1 MSSLPRPQFFCTR
14 PNGALTPLIAVDEL
28 PAHITIRGAPRVLS
42 PNETQGMTSLGSV
55 SPRGQAYT
63 VEGTALPASRL
74 PSTSGTS
81 QRSRNHDIQSS
92 LMRVL
97 ADENIPTSQRI
108 ALQNLLQQNS
118 SQSWQANNPSSP
130 GWLVSNT
137 GGSPGSGS
145 GRQNPNYRNIKKEYC
160 SYWIRHGECDY
171 QQQGCLYKHEM
182 PLDRSMLEKLGL
194 RDIPRWYREKY
205 NVASLLPSGHGH
217 PRPHTANSQ
226 PWKEDTGFKTIQ
238 YPLHLGIN
246 GAAESSDLEKSNK
259 QAPVAHAPAQQQ
271 HQQMAM
277 LPGASQIAYRS
288 MSSPTA
294 PVTQTETPKS
304 SPGQLGLGTKKIDIL
319 AFDHPDYMP
328 GNNLLY
334 RPSNEN
340 RIDASQSDVQVEDL
354 VRNLQSLGYTPAS
367 ASTDYHASPFD
378 ATVGS
383 GRSTKT
389 QRSRRLYQPRS
400 QDPMAQ
406 FGPELVS
413 PDSLHAFQSQTVASS
428 SSASVTSKTASS
440 QLASP
445 VADAG
450 HGTTTSEPPTRGV
463 SPIYLSPGHSPNI
476 FRGRGKDK
484 ANRRALG
491 AIGQKKCYKKKSAES
506 SEDDLF
512 FHGGN

>member
-1 MSSLPRPQFFCTR
+1 
-14 PNGALTPLIAVDEL
+14 
-28 PAHITIRGAPRVLS
+28 
-42 PNETQGMTSLGSV
+42 
-55 SPRGQAYT
+55 
-63 VEGTALPASRL
+63 
-74 PSTSGTS
+74 
-81 QRSRNHDIQSS
+81 
-92 LMRVL
+92 
-97 ADENIPTSQRI
+97 
-108 ALQNLLQQNS
+108 
-118 SQSWQANNPSSP
+118 
-130 GWLVSNT
+130 
-137 GGSPGSGS
+137 
-145 GRQNPNYRNIKKEYC
+145 
-160 SYWIRHGECDY
+160 
-171 QQQGCLYKHEM
+171 
-182 PLDRSMLEKLGL
+182 
-194 RDIPRWYREKY
+194 
-205 NVASLLPSGHGH
+205 
-217 PRPHTANSQ
+217 
-226 PWKEDTGFKTIQ
+226 
-238 YPLHLGIN
+238 LGIN

-383 GRSTKT
+383 GRSKKT